1 MARITRRAFIKS
13 SAVGAASTALAPRF
27 GLAQPKEV
35 TLAAVV
41 ALTGPNAAWG
51 QRTWNAFQ
59 LACDLVNEQGG
70 IKSMGG
76 AKIKYVVADTESK
89 PEVAGSQTEN
99 VIRRGCAAI
108 TGTNQSAATI
118 VATQIAER
126 EGVPFV
132 CATDVDPLI
141 TSRGFK
147 YTFRTSPIVE
157 SYARDLLTHIKELG
171 QSSGKPARK
180 LAVLSEN
187 SIVGQS
193 SVEGATRVAK
203 EMGFELVAGD
213 TYDAA
218 KTQNFASY
226 ISRYR
231 GANVEV
237 VVGHNKPSDAIL
249 ITRTMKE
256 LNYNPMA
263 YGGILGGHVS
273 TEYINALDKDA
284 DNVLCTTSWSGDLPI
299 PGLKELAQK
308 YQERFKEGLD
318 STGAGGFTAFAVLWD
333 SLERAASAD
342 RKKLRDAIAA
352 TSLKTGDKMYMQLRG
367 ARFQPTGENSLAG
380 GLVFTIKSKEWIT
393 VAPKEYAKTTAA
405 YPKPRWGA

>member
-13 SAVGAASTALAPRF
+13 SAVAAASTAFSPRF
-27 GLAQPKEV
+27 GLAQPKEI

-70 IKSMGG
+70 IKSLGG
-76 AKIKYVVADTESK
+76 ARIKYVVADTESK

-171 QSSGKPARK
+171 GSTGKPAKK

-203 EMGFELVAGD
+203 ELGFELVAGD

-226 ISRYR
+226 VSRYR

-256 LNYNPMA
+256 LNFNPLA

-284 DNVLCTTSWSGDLPI
+284 DHVLCTTSWSGDLPI

-318 STGAGGFTAFAVLWD
+318 STGAGGFTAFAVLFD
-333 SLERAASAD
+333 SLERAGSAD

-352 TSLKTGDKMYMQLRG
+352 TSLKTGEKMYMQLRG
-367 ARFQPTGENSLAG
+367 AKFQPTGENAMAG

>member
-1 MARITRRAFIKS
+1 MARISRREFIKTT
-13 SAVGAASTALAPRF
+13 AAAAASTTVTPRF
-27 GLAQPKEV
+27 AGAQSKEV
-35 TLAAVV
+35 VLAAVV
-41 ALTGPNAAWG
+41 ALTGTNAAWG

-59 LACDLVNEQGG
+59 LGCDLVNEQGG
-70 IKSMGG
+70 IKAMGG
-76 AKIKYVVADTESK
+76 AKIKYIVADTESK
-89 PEVAGSQTEN
+89 PEVAGSQTEK
-99 VIRRGCAAI
+99 VVQRGAVAI

-118 VATQIAER
+118 VATQIAKR

-171 QSSGKPARK
+171 ASSGKPGKK
-180 LAVLSEN
+180 LAILSEN

-203 EMGFELVAGD
+203 ELGFEVAAGD

-226 ISRYR
+226 ISKYK

-237 VVGHNKPSDAIL
+237 LIGHNKPSDAIL

-256 LNYNPMA
+256 LNYNPLA

-273 TEYINALDKDA
+273 TEYVNALDKDA
-284 DNVLCTTSWSGDLPI
+284 DNVLATTSWSGDIPA
-299 PGLKELAQK
+299 PGLKELGRK
-308 YQERFKEGLD
+308 YQARFKEPLD
-318 STGAGGFTAFAVLWD
+318 STGAGGFTAASVLLD
-333 SLERAASAD
+333 ALERAGSAD
-342 RKKLRDAIAA
+342 RKKLRDAVAA

-367 ARFQPTGENSLAG
+367 AKFVESGENSMAG
-380 GLVFTIKSKEWIT
+380 GLVFTIKSKEWVT

-405 YPKPRWGA
+405 YPKPKWGA